1 MFVVFKLQPLRVI
14 FTQQMIMIP
23 SLLPNRLN
31 IQEKAQISYR
41 KIQKLHFS
49 LCICMS
55 VHAQSLQS
63 CPTLCDTM
71 DRARQAALFMGFS
84 RQEYWSGLPCPPP
97 GNLPDPGMHL
107 LQGRWIF
114 YHWASHWGSPY
125 LHVVWVVIATHYI
138 CTILLNNWFQ
148 GHSFQ
153 KEWRTRYAPHLQV

>member
-23 SLLPNRLN
+23 SLLPNRLK

-63 CPTLCDTM
+63 CPALCDTM

-97 GNLPDPGMHL
+97 RNLHASPARQVDFLPLSQPLRKSVSSCSMSCNSNSLYMYYTSEQLIPGARFSERMK
-107 LQGRWIF
+107 
-114 YHWASHWGSPY
+114 
-125 LHVVWVVIATHYI
+125 
-138 CTILLNNWFQ
+138 N
-148 GHSFQ
+148 
-153 KEWRTRYAPHLQV
+153 